1 MLDPKKLRDKLQ
13 TLLADD
19 VKDLLD
25 DQSPSFHLQAD
36 ATVPVGPTA
45 VKVEV
50 GVDIEGGNV
59 KPEFKAK
66 LTDLLP
72 VDLIVATADE
82 LASQAQEKRAACSGG
97 IGQGKKA
104 QARSYGAGKH
114 GRGYWGMR
122 AR

>member
-19 VKDLLD
+19 VKDLSD

-36 ATVPVGPTA
+36 ATVPVGPAA

-50 GVDIEGGNV
+50 GVRVEDGEI

-66 LTDLLP
+66 LTDLFP

-82 LASQAQEKRAACSGG
+82 LARQAQEKRAACSGG

-104 QARSYGAGKH
+104 QARSDGARKH
-114 GRGYWGMR
+114 GRGHRGMM

>member
-1 MLDPKKLRDKLQ
+1 MPDQERLREIVQ

-19 VKDLLD
+19 VKNLSD

-36 ATVPVGPTA
+36 VMVPVGQMA
-45 VKVEV
+45 AKVEL
-50 GVDIEGGNV
+50 GIGIEDGNV
-59 KPEFKAK
+59 KPTFQAK

-82 LASQAQEKRAACSGG
+82 LANRAQEKRAACSGG
-97 IGQGKKA
+97 YRQGKKA
-104 QARSYGAGKH
+104 RSRSYGVGKH
-114 GRGYWGMR
+114 GRGHRGMM

>member
-1 MLDPKKLRDKLQ
+1 MPSPEKMREIVQ

-19 VKDLLD
+19 VKDLSD

-36 ATVPVGPTA
+36 ATVPVGPTT

-50 GVDIEGGNV
+50 GVRVEDGEI
-59 KPEFKAK
+59 KPTFQAK
-66 LTDLLP
+66 LADLLP

-82 LASQAQEKRAACSGG
+82 LANRAQEKHAACSGG
-97 IGQGKKA
+97 YRQGKKA
-104 QARSYGAGKH
+104 RSRSYGVGKH
-114 GRGYWGMR
+114 GRGHRGMM